1 MDRKYLIGTD
11 IGTSGTKSIL
21 MDTNGS
27 LHATALSEYGVLMP
41 KALWAEQWP
50 DIWVDAVKKTIKEV
64 VTNSG
69 VEPVKIAGICV
80 SGLYGGSGVP
90 CDAQINA
97 IRPCMIWMD
106 RRAEKESNWV
116 IDNIGADRLYDI
128 TTNGTDPYYGF
139 TKMLWIKNNEP
150 ENWKNIKVFL
160 PPNCYAIYKLT
171 NEILIDSSSAGNIGG
186 IFNMEKRHWSEE
198 MLNAMD
204 IPVSYMPE
212 RIVPPGEVIGKL
224 TDEAARELGLIG
236 GIPVCSG
243 GVDCLPA
250 TLGVGVLDA
259 GQHVAMIGTSM
270 GWGYV
275 HDKPLMAK
283 NLVTMPYVVDSDR
296 LLYTFGGAAT
306 AGAVL
311 KWFRDNFAQ
320 LEISS
325 ERKDGKSAYKVLD
338 KEAEKIDAGS
348 RGLIILPYFMGERC
362 PIWDVNARGTIFG
375 LTLSHT
381 KAHIYRAI
389 MEAVAY
395 SLKHTM
401 ENVHTG
407 TSLGDKLIITG
418 GVTKSKLWRQI
429 FADVTGYSILC
440 PRNEVEAPLGDIFLA
455 GAGTGVIGYEE
466 TRKWVEF
473 NERIIPDPESNRIY
487 DKYYDQYKNIYL
499 QLKENMK
506 NMANIMSGTS

>member
-1 MDRKYLIGTD
+1 
-11 IGTSGTKSIL
+11 
-21 MDTNGS
+21 
-27 LHATALSEYGVLMP
+27 
-41 KALWAEQWP
+41 
-50 DIWVDAVKKTIKEV
+50 
-64 VTNSG
+64 
-69 VEPVKIAGICV
+69 
-80 SGLYGGSGVP
+80 
-90 CDAQINA
+90 
-97 IRPCMIWMD
+97 
-106 RRAEKESNWV
+106 
-116 IDNIGADRLYDI
+116 
-128 TTNGTDPYYGF
+128 
-139 TKMLWIKNNEP
+139 
-150 ENWKNIKVFL
+150 
-160 PPNCYAIYKLT
+160 
-171 NEILIDSSSAGNIGG
+171 
-186 IFNMEKRHWSEE
+186 
-198 MLNAMD
+198 
-204 IPVSYMPE
+204 
-212 RIVPPGEVIGKL
+212 
-224 TDEAARELGLIG
+224 
-236 GIPVCSG
+236 
-243 GVDCLPA
+243 
-250 TLGVGVLDA
+250 
-259 GQHVAMIGTSM
+259 
-270 GWGYV
+270 
-275 HDKPLMAK
+275 
-283 NLVTMPYVVDSDR
+283 MPYVVDSDR

-348 RGLIILPYFMGERC
+348 QGLIILPYFMGERC

-473 NERIIPDPESNRIY
+473 DERIIPDPESNRIY

-506 NMANIMSGTS
+506 NMVNIMSGTS